1 MELRSIILQYLYHL
15 FLPMLLTGTWI
26 PTVFRPRS
34 EHFPDSYG
42 IHTGMHH
49 VWVLWIS
56 MSNKGKNHVKLGIP
70 ISYINLWFQN
80 ELHKD
85 SHLQNK

>member
-1 MELRSIILQYLYHL
+1 
-15 FLPMLLTGTWI
+15 MLLTETWI
-26 PTVFRPRS
+26 PTVFQPRS

-56 MSNKGKNHVKLGIP
+56 TSNKGKNHVKLGVP
-70 ISYINLWFQN
+70 ISYINLWFQMN
-80 ELHKD
+80 CTKIVFYKINKSLQRKSIEFKVNHK
-85 SHLQNK
+85 

>member
-1 MELRSIILQYLYHL
+1 
-15 FLPMLLTGTWI
+15 
-26 PTVFRPRS
+26 
-34 EHFPDSYG
+34 
-42 IHTGMHH
+42 
-49 VWVLWIS
+49 

-85 SHLQNK
+85 GHLQNKMRVFKEKLIGFKVNHK